1 MKIMSMFSW
10 FWKLIKVL
18 EWLILEWSCQKT
30 NDMCK
35 VLLWFIGLVPSII
48 QVLSFNDISTIFNQ
62 RVHKT

>member
-1 MKIMSMFSW
+1 MSMFSL

-18 EWLILEWSCQKT
+18 EWLILEWPYQIT

-62 RVHKT
+62 WVHKT